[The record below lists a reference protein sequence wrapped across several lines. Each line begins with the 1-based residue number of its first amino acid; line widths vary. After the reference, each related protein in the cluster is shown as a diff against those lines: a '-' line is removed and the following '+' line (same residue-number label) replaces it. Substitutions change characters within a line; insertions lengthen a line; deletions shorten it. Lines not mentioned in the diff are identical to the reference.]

1 MTILT
6 KRIYDAFSKEN
17 GYRVLVDRLWPRG
30 IKKVDANI
38 DEWAKEVT
46 PSTDLRNWWHE
57 HSDKYAEFTKKYKQ
71 ELNKNDAFQVFLDEM
86 KDKKTITLI
95 SSIKDIEH
103 SHVPILK
110 KYIEHKLS

>member
-6 KRIYDAFSKEN
+6 KRIYDAFSKED

-30 IKKVDANI
+30 IKKADANI

-57 HSDKYAEFTKKYKQ
+57 HSDKYAEFIKKYKA
-71 ELNKNDAFQVFLDEM
+71 ELNKNDAFQAFLDEM